1 MSSPQPGHTE
11 GEVRRDPVG
20 GRGQRELD
28 IAREIAHAFLNA
40 TRAVEVYRLALTRV
54 TPLVGGSFSSV
65 FLRDPVDPQLLK
77 LECAQNWP
85 QSSARFLGQLRIRV
99 GRGPTGRAVQE
110 GRAIAVEDVF
120 ADPALLEWW
129 EPARE
134 LGFTSLIALPLRV
147 RGETVGALSFYF
159 ERRHRFGKA
168 EHELLELVANQLA
181 AAAERAQLLEDLQQ
195 ANAQLKRQNLELAA
209 RVEEAEQARRLKE
222 EFLANMSHELRTP
235 LTAIMGY
242 AYLLAEGHAGPL
254 TEQQVQCVRKIERAG
269 TALLRLIG
277 DLLDLSQLKLGRA
290 RLETAVHDAAALA
303 RRAVDMAGEPAPGV
317 VFRLVEEE
325 PPLPVETDGEKVVKI
340 LENLLTNAFKFTAAG
355 EVKLTVRRGPA
366 GKAAWSEG
374 SEADP
379 AASRGGP
386 AGPGA
391 HGWVEWAVEDTGI
404 GIDARDLPI
413 IFDEFRQV
421 DGSSTRLYGGTGLGL
436 ALSQRL
442 ARLLGG
448 EITVESEP
456 GRGSTFTLRVP
467 AAVPT
472 AAGVPME

>member
-1 MSSPQPGHTE
+1 M
-11 GEVRRDPVG
+11 RRDPVG

-28 IAREIAHAFLNA
+28 IAREIAQAFLNA
-40 TRAVEVYRLALTRV
+40 TRAVEVYRLALARV
-54 TPLVGGSFSSV
+54 TPLVGATFSSV
-65 FLRDPVDPQLLK
+65 FLRDPAEPQLLK
-77 LECAQNWP
+77 LACAQNWP

-99 GRGPTGRAVQE
+99 GRGPTGRAVEE
-110 GRAIAVEDVF
+110 GRPIAVEDVF

-134 LGFTSLIALPLRV
+134 LGFTSLISLPLRV
-147 RGETVGALSFYF
+147 RSETVGALSFYF
-159 ERRHRFGKA
+159 ERQHRFGEA
-168 EHELLELVANQLA
+168 EYELLELVANQLA

-195 ANAQLKRQNLELAA
+195 ANAQLQRQNVELAA

-242 AYLLAEGHAGPL
+242 AYLLAEGHTGPL

-269 TALLRLIG
+269 TALLRLIS

-290 RLETAVHDAAALA
+290 RIETAVHDAGALA
-303 RRAVDMAGEPAPGV
+303 RRAVEMAGEPAPGV
-317 VFRLVEEE
+317 MFRLVEEE
-325 PPLPVETDGEKVVKI
+325 PPLPVETDAEKVVKI

-366 GKAAWSEG
+366 GKAAWPE
-374 SEADP
+374 

-386 AGPGA
+386 AEPATG
-391 HGWVEWAVEDTGI
+391 GWVEWAVQDTGI

-456 GRGSTFTLRVP
+456 GRGSTFTLRLP
-467 AAVPT
+467 AAPVAAGMPT
-472 AAGVPME
+472 A